1 MMLAGHDYD
10 DKRLVR
16 QVLRNMNPVVGK
28 KYGCWM
34 WVKVMRVFGV
44 GSTVAHAL
52 CAEFGFDPEQKV
64 RK

>member
-1 MMLAGHDYD
+1 MILAGHDFND
-10 DKRLVR
+10 RTLVSN
-16 QVLRNMNPVVGK
+16 VLRNMRPVVSEH
-28 KYGCWM
+28 YGCWM

-52 CAEFGFDPEQKV
+52 CVEFGFDPEMKV